1 MMDSELVALTGNLGE
16 LKQEL
21 DRGFLADNMLS
32 QEDYN
37 YIFKDTSGDDDYD
50 RILNSS
56 TAEYGSSQSEN
67 FSFNELNW
75 SPTDTEMEPFSQD
88 SNYSYPDPDTF
99 LNTVLKS
106 DPTLAPNPTSVP
118 DTPPDTPPTESG
130 SSTPPHSLDS
140 SRSLLTVSASSVA
153 SKPVSAQVPPVTP
166 AKVAPSVVM
175 VSSQPRSGLERAQKT
190 LLLSRGEFNQLA
202 SQRVITIKT
211 PTTGT
216 GSVKKAAV
224 VPKIVTSQPIA
235 KVVKMTIPT
244 ISKVTSTASG
254 NNTTPATLPSVK
266 TEPIMVST
274 PTGIY
279 GVSTTLQQLND
290 SKAFKRQQRMI
301 KNRESAC
308 LSRKKRREYLQQL
321 EMNVREL
328 SAENSRLKEELTHLR
343 HRVAQL
349 ESEAKIKQP
358 SFSNIKRTTA
368 FMAVMFLLTFNL
380 VPFSGLFR
388 NSVQN
393 GSDRLVL
400 RSGQSSGWGRHLLW
414 SQSDLSA
421 EDTNFVPELQP
432 SVSDTGEPPTSN
444 GGDQSAEFL
453 GALDAHSNSHNG
465 SFKCP
470 SSINQTESLRWWCTC
485 SLPGEQMQN
494 SSGTA
499 RALAASCTVQRRRV
513 GSSWPSSS
521 KQLQSQL
528 RGLANHVEN
537 MNLRLTEQRKKPS
550 LPRQPLVRKPLLQT
564 WISTRHASGSSGVY
578 SENWKAKRNEELYE
592 AIQRKDDTFYF
603 VSFSGDYL
611 LLSANS
617 ENSTAMPRMSLV
629 MPAGTF
635 HESTHMVKEHVPMVQ
650 IDCEVMSTKIIHVK
664 ESVIPPH
671 LRQQYPRNSAQP
683 NTTGTNVNVA
693 AANLTKREQSSYS
706 QNMSNHSRQLRL
718 PLRNHTQRNG

>member
-470 SSINQTESLRWWCTC
+470 SSINQTESLR
-485 SLPGEQMQN
+485 
-494 SSGTA
+494 
-499 RALAASCTVQRRRV
+499 
-513 GSSWPSSS
+513 
-521 KQLQSQL
+521 LQSQL

>member
-388 NSVQN
+388 DSVQN

-470 SSINQTESLRWWCTC
+470 SSINQTESLR
-485 SLPGEQMQN
+485 
-494 SSGTA
+494 
-499 RALAASCTVQRRRV
+499 
-513 GSSWPSSS
+513 
-521 KQLQSQL
+521 LQSQL

-578 SENWKAKRNEELYE
+578 GENWKAKRNEELYE

-683 NTTGTNVNVA
+683 NTAGTNVNVA

>member
-1 MMDSELVALTGNLGE
+1 MAL
-16 LKQEL
+16 QEL

-67 FSFNELNW
+67 FRFNELNW

-153 SKPVSAQVPPVTP
+153 SKPMSAQVPPVTP

-308 LSRKKRREYLQQL
+308 LSRKKEKRGPLHIFCATMQYLQQL

-388 NSVQN
+388 DSVQN
-393 GSDRLVL
+393 GGDRLVL

-470 SSINQTESLRWWCTC
+470 SSINQTESLR
-485 SLPGEQMQN
+485 
-494 SSGTA
+494 
-499 RALAASCTVQRRRV
+499 
-513 GSSWPSSS
+513 
-521 KQLQSQL
+521 LQSQL

-578 SENWKAKRNEELYE
+578 GENWKAKRNEELYE

-683 NTTGTNVNVA
+683 NTAGTNVNVA